1 MRLTCVGVLVADAV
15 GWKIDSL
22 PPPGHLVFVDGV
34 ALHIGGNAANAA
46 IAAAKLGVETA
57 IVGRIG
63 ADGFGGYIRAALQ
76 QERIDTRGLIE
87 DPSAPTSATLVITH
101 TDGER
106 TLLHSPGSNG
116 LLNIADVPL
125 QSMHSGDIMHIA
137 SAFLLSGMDG
147 EPMAELL
154 KNAQSEGVITSLDT
168 AWDPSGYWM
177 QKLAPALPYLDY
189 FMPSYEEAKMLA
201 NQEPDPSR
209 QAALFHSMG
218 AKTVAIKLGERG
230 CLIRR
235 QDGGEIW
242 VESFKTDVV
251 DTLGAGDAWSGG
263 FLAGLNLGYSL
274 DRCGQLAN
282 AVGACCVSGVGATT
296 GLRSLQETLEIMDRR

>member
-15 GWKIDSL
+15 GWKIDAL

-34 ALHIGGNAANAA
+34 ALHIGGNAANSA
-46 IAAAKLGVETA
+46 ISAVRLGVDTA
-57 IVGRIG
+57 IIGRIG
-63 ADGFGGYIRAALQ
+63 ADGFGGYLRATLQ
-76 QERIDTRGLIE
+76 QEKIDTSGLIE
-87 DPSAPTSATLVITH
+87 DQSAPTSATIVITH

-106 TLLHSPGSNG
+106 TLLHCPGSNS

-125 QSMHSGDIMHIA
+125 ERMQSGDIMHIA

-154 KNAQSEGVITSLDT
+154 KDAQGRGVITSLDT
-168 AWDPSGYWM
+168 AWDPRGRWM
-177 QKLAPALPYLDY
+177 QILEPALQHLDY

-201 NQEPDPSR
+201 DQEEDPSK
-209 QAALFHSMG
+209 QATLFHKMG
-218 AKTVAIKLGERG
+218 ARTVAIKLGERG

-235 QDGGEIW
+235 EDGGEIW
-242 VESFKTDVV
+242 VDSFKADVV

-263 FLAGLNLGYSL
+263 FLAGISLGYSL

-296 GLRSLQETLEIMDRR
+296 GLRSLSETLKIMELQ